1 MEYSGY
7 SKINLGLDVIGKRED
22 GYHDLR
28 MVMQTLQ
35 LRDLVDI
42 DVFPSDGMQ
51 VEMTCSDSSLPVDD
65 SNLCVKAAK
74 LLMEEFN
81 ITRKV
86 VIHLVKNIP
95 IAAGMAGG
103 SADAAAVLEGLND
116 MLDIGL
122 SKEELMKRGVKLG
135 ADIPYC
141 IMKGT
146 ALAEGIGDKLTRLNP
161 MVNYPIVIAK
171 PPEGVSTAFVYG
183 NLEIDNLNHP
193 NIDALISAIDNEDV
207 AGIASSMGN
216 VLESVT
222 IPALPVVDDIK
233 NIMKKYK
240 ALGAMMSGSG
250 PTVFGIFPNEHQASK
265 ASSALKRSNMCEKV
279 VITYVYNISEDRQ

>member
-42 DVFPSDGMQ
+42 DIFPSDGMQ

-116 MLDIGL
+116 MLDLGL
-122 SKEELMKRGVKLG
+122 SKDELMKRGVKLG

-183 NLEIDNLNHP
+183 NLEVDNLSHP

-233 NIMKKYK
+233 NIMKKHK

>member
-42 DVFPSDGMQ
+42 DVFPLDGMQ

-103 SADAAAVLEGLND
+103 SAEAAAVLEGLND
-116 MLDIGL
+116 MLDL
-122 SKEELMKRGVKLG
+122 
-135 ADIPYC
+135 
-141 IMKGT
+141 
-146 ALAEGIGDKLTRLNP
+146 GIGSGGELDHFW
-161 MVNYPIVIAK
+161 
-171 PPEGVSTAFVYG
+171 AFSSILR
-183 NLEIDNLNHP
+183 NDCSS
-193 NIDALISAIDNEDV
+193 LISRTRSRIFMNSAR
-207 AGIASSMGN
+207 
-216 VLESVT
+216 SVIRSAQT
-222 IPALPVVDDIK
+222 
-233 NIMKKYK
+233 
-240 ALGAMMSGSG
+240 SGG
-250 PTVFGIFPNEHQASK
+250 
-265 ASSALKRSNMCEKV
+265 R
-279 VITYVYNISEDRQ
+279 